1 MTHTVWSC
9 DDSCDGLESWLVT
22 SEIRIEAAP
31 STPIMKKPFKRPHTA
46 VTSSI
51 MTSTIM
57 TSAAPTI
64 VPTVVST
71 GVVPSATVIPTT
83 VIPTTVMQTAVMP
96 IQTANIPINAT
107 VKTDCKTEDENDNDS
122 SAPKRMKICKIIGY
136 MTIFFKVWSLK
147 VFLCK
152 LFWK

>member
-1 MTHTVWSC
+1 
-9 DDSCDGLESWLVT
+9 
-22 SEIRIEAAP
+22 
-31 STPIMKKPFKRPHTA
+31 MKKPFKRPHTA

-57 TSAAPTI
+57 TSAAPTV

-107 VKTDCKTEDENDNDS
+107 VKTDCKTEDENDNES

-136 MTIFFKVWSLK
+136 IIKFFESFFGIFFLDK
-147 VFLCK
+147 
-152 LFWK
+152 